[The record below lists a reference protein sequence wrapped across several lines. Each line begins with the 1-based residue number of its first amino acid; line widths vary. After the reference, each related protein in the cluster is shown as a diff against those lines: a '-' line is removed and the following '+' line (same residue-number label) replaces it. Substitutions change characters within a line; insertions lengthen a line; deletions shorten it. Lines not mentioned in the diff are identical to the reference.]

1 MSAVSRPAPSLA
13 RHGTEWWR
21 EGIVYQVYPRSY
33 GDTDG
38 DGIGDLRGIIEHLDH
53 LGPDGLGVDA
63 VWLSPIYPS
72 PGKDVGYDVSDHAAV
87 DPLLGT
93 EDDFDR
99 LVREAHAR
107 GLRVILDLVMNHT
120 SDQHAWFKASRA
132 SREGPYADFYLWR
145 DPSGRDEDGRPLP
158 PNNWLSFFGGSAW
171 QYEPA
176 RDQFYLHTFLVEQ
189 PEVNWRNP
197 AVEQAQLDM
206 VRGWLDRGVD
216 GFRLDVFNIFLKHP
230 EMPSNPELE
239 DAAGTSAWDRQ
250 EHLYDRDQPDFPE
263 LIARFRAIVDEV
275 PGRMSVGELFYG
287 GPETSASLSDREP
300 PRLRLG
306 AGPGPVV
313 GRGVPRRCSIGASPS
328 SARAPGRRSC
338 SRTTISRVTRAAS
351 RSRPGSTTPTPSRGP
366 PRLSLLTLRGTPF
379 LYYGE
384 EIGLRDVEVPF
395 DEIIDPPAR
404 RVEEGWVWWNRDG
417 CRSPMPWTGEPGHG
431 FTTGRPWIRFGDDA
445 DARNV
450 AAQAADPRLRARH
463 LPAADRAATG
473 SREPAPRLVPP
484 PGRRAATTS
493 WPTFARRMARR
504 PLVVANFAQDRTAV
518 DLGPAASRSVAADRR
533 LAPGSERA
541 RCRRD
546 RSHCAASR
554 SSSSRVGSRSASVHG
569 RPVPRAPATMT
580 ADPD

>member
-1 MSAVSRPAPSLA
+1 MSDVTPPASSLA

-38 DGIGDLRGIIEHLDH
+38 DGIGDLPGIIEHLDH

-72 PGKDVGYDVSDHAAV
+72 PGFDVGYDVSDHSAV

-120 SDQHAWFKASRA
+120 SDQHAWFQASRQ

-145 DPSGRDEDGRPLP
+145 DPAGRDADGNPLP

-176 RDQFYLHTFLVEQ
+176 RDQFYMHTFLVEQ

-197 AVEQAQLDM
+197 AVEEAQLKM

-216 GFRLDVFNIFLKHP
+216 GFRLDVFNIFLKDP

-239 DAAGTSAWDRQ
+239 EVAEGTSAWDRQ
-250 EHLYDRDQPDFPE
+250 EHKYDRDQPDFPE

-287 GPETSASLSDREP
+287 GPETSAGLSNQNHLVFDWELVRAPWSAAEYRALLDRRQAIFGDTWP
-300 PRLRLG
+300 TVVLSNHDQSRHASRLSAS
-306 AGPGPVV
+306 AGIDDTDAV
-313 GRGVPRRCSIGASPS
+313 
-328 SARAPGRRSC
+328 ARAS
-338 SRTTISRVTRAAS
+338 AAV
-351 RSRPGSTTPTPSRGP
+351 
-366 PRLSLLTLRGTPF
+366 LLTLRGTPF

-384 EIGLRDVEVPF
+384 EIGMRDVEVPF

-445 DARNV
+445 DTRNV
-450 AAQAADPRLRARH
+450 AAQAARSVVRAGH
-463 LPAADRAATG
+463 LQAIDRPSTG
-473 SREPAPRLVPP
+473 SPEPAPRGAAS
-484 PGRRAATTS
+484 PGDRRRRRAGLRSGGATARRRSSSRTS
-493 WPTFARRMARR
+493 WRNRRRSISVRRATVCGGRSVGRTRIRARRTR
-504 PLVVANFAQDRTAV
+504 
-518 DLGPAASRSVAADRR
+518 LGRW
-533 LAPGSERA
+533 
-541 RCRRD
+541 
-546 RSHCAASR
+546 HCVASR
-554 SSSSRVGSRSASVHG
+554 SSSSRVGSRFLPSGAGVG
-569 RPVPRAPATMT
+569 CPVPCYDAGKST
-580 ADPD
+580 